1 VATVGVKELKN
12 RLTHY
17 LRRVRAGEEVVV
29 TDRSVP
35 VALIQAVRADMKAGG
50 RDARLAR
57 LAAGHAVTLPS
68 RPVLRRVRRVTIPG
82 ESLAQAVLD
91 DRR

>member
-17 LRRVRAGEEVVV
+17 LRHARAGDDVVV

-35 VALIQAVRADMKAGG
+35 VALIQAVRPDMAVTG

-57 LAAGHAVTLPS
+57 LAVGNALTLPS
-68 RPVLRRVRRVTIPG
+68 RPVLRRVRRVA
-82 ESLAQAVLD
+82 LAGGTLAEAILD